1 MPGRAPN
8 KRRLGV
14 DERRAELLE
23 LGLELFATAS
33 YETLSIDA
41 IARAAGISKGLLYH
55 YFPSKRDYYTAT
67 VRLAADRL
75 LNATLEA
82 TESDDVPPLD
92 LLHRGLSAYLDFV
105 ERHGQTYAALLRT
118 GIGTDPEILTVIE
131 GTRDAFVDRLAERL
145 GLGDEGQGPLLR
157 LALRGWVGFVE
168 VTSLSWLSENTI
180 SRETLAELMSE
191 TLVATLSAA
200 SLKSPQV
207 TELLTPDSSIE

>member
-1 MPGRAPN
+1 MPGKAPS

-14 DERRAELLE
+14 DERRSALLE
-23 LGLELFATAS
+23 LGLELFAKAS
-33 YETLSIDA
+33 YEALSIDA

-55 YFPSKRDYYTAT
+55 YFPSKRDYYAAT

-82 TESDDVPPLD
+82 TLRDDLPPQE
-92 LLHRGLSAYLDFV
+92 LLRRGLSAYMDFV

-131 GTRDAFVDRLAERL
+131 GTRDAFVGRLAERL
-145 GLGDEGQGPLLR
+145 GLVPNTMAPMIR

-168 VTSLSWLSENTI
+168 VCSLSWLDESTV
-180 SRETLAELMSE
+180 SRDAIAELMAE
-191 TLVATLSAA
+191 TLVATLTAA
-200 SLKSPQV
+200 RVKTPQ
-207 TELLTPDSSIE
+207 TTALRTNTPLAE

>member
-23 LGLELFATAS
+23 LGLELFAAAS

-82 TESDDVPPLD
+82 TESDELPPLE
-92 LLHRGLSAYLDFV
+92 LLQRGLSAYLDFV
-105 ERHGQTYAALLRT
+105 ERHGQTYATLLRT

-145 GLGDEGQGPLLR
+145 GLGHEGQGPLLR

-180 SRETLAELMSE
+180 SREVLAELMSE

-207 TELLTPDSSIE
+207 TDLLTPDSSIE

>member
-23 LGLELFATAS
+23 LGLELFARAP

-55 YFPSKRDYYTAT
+55 YFPSKRDYYAAT
-67 VRLAADRL
+67 VHLAADRL
-75 LNATLEA
+75 LSASLEA
-82 TESDDVPPLD
+82 TESDDLPPLE

-131 GTRDAFVDRLAERL
+131 GTRDAFVDRIAARIGL
-145 GLGDEGQGPLLR
+145 GLESQGPLLR

-168 VTSLSWLSENTI
+168 VTSLSWLNESTI
-180 SRETLAELMSE
+180 SREVLAELMSE
-191 TLVATLSAA
+191 TLLATLSSA
-200 SLKSPQV
+200 SLKLPQIA
-207 TELLTPDSSIE
+207 DDRSSE

>member
-92 LLHRGLSAYLDFV
+92 LLQRGLSAYLDFV

-145 GLGDEGQGPLLR
+145 GLVDKGQGPLLR

-180 SRETLAELMSE
+180 SREVLAELMSE

-207 TELLTPDSSIE
+207 TELQTREPSTE